1 MAIVRATRDLAVRG
15 LRAAVLAASLYP
27 AVAGAIP
34 IFEDPTRP
42 VGVSGWTNELG
53 NFVIERSGAAMVAPS
68 SGASYSTA
76 SSLFSL
82 HTNLFSFSGGGTQF
96 TFQPG
101 DVSMDVFVRE
111 DGTIS
116 GDLLGGLVTVRAG
129 PAGVPGAGIAGG
141 DVVFVAQAI
150 DAAAL
155 ENDPFDALFLFAVTY
170 TNPAVSSLGN
180 YVTWEGPYAG
190 AWGRG
195 ASFDPWGHDL
205 SGLSGFTFSD
215 FLETRRIPEP
225 ATLAL
230 IGIGLAGLWLRRRK
244 RST

>member
-1 MAIVRATRDLAVRG
+1 MSGWLTQSTLWKRQMK
-15 LRAAVLAASLYP
+15 AAMLAASLCP

-34 IFEDPTRP
+34 IFEDPTRS

-53 NFVIERSGAAMVAPS
+53 NFVIERNGAEMVVPS

-76 SSLFSL
+76 SSIFSL
-82 HTNLFSFSGGGTQF
+82 HTNLLSFSGGGTQF
-96 TFQPG
+96 PFQPG
-101 DVSMDVFVRE
+101 DVSMDVIVRE

-155 ENDPFDALFLFAVTY
+155 ENDPFNALFLFAVTQRY
-170 TNPAVSSLGN
+170 RVSG
-180 YVTWEGPYAG
+180 T
-190 AWGRG
+190 
-195 ASFDPWGHDL
+195 
-205 SGLSGFTFSD
+205 T
-215 FLETRRIPEP
+215 
-225 ATLAL
+225 
-230 IGIGLAGLWLRRRK
+230 
-244 RST
+244 